1 MRPRTDRQRTFRLRD
16 LPLWL
21 AIAIAWLL
29 VRLPLP
35 LLLRIGIGI
44 GWLGDRVAGSRAHIA
59 DVNLALCF
67 PELDVRARRAL
78 RRRTFRAYG
87 IAFVETAIA
96 WLRPVTALSRRTQI
110 DGLEHVRAAQARGH
124 GVLLLGAH
132 FSTLDLAGAL
142 LATALRLDI
151 TYRRN
156 RNPAIEWLMRQG
168 RARCYDRVHERDD
181 VRGAIRS
188 LREGRVLWYAAD
200 QDYGRRHSVF
210 APFFGVPAATITAA
224 TRIAAAGGAE
234 VLFFSHFRTESPWA
248 WQLSIQ
254 PLPAGYPSGEAV
266 QDATLLNAHIE
277 AQVRRDPA
285 QYLWLHRRFKTR
297 PAGEARPY

>member
-87 IAFVETAIA
+87 IALVETAIA

-132 FSTLDLAGAL
+132 FSTLDLAGTL

-156 RNPAIEWLMRQG
+156 RNPAIEWLMHQG

-181 VRGAIRS
+181 VRAAIRS

-254 PLPAGYPSGEAV
+254 PLPAGYPSGETV

>member
-87 IAFVETAIA
+87 IALVETAIA

-181 VRGAIRS
+181 VRAAIRS

-210 APFFGVPAATITAA
+210 APFFGVNTECLRQRSPRPRASLPPAAPRCCSSATSAPSHRGPGSCRSSRCPRAIRAA
-224 TRIAAAGGAE
+224 RRCRTR
-234 VLFFSHFRTESPWA
+234 RC
-248 WQLSIQ
+248 
-254 PLPAGYPSGEAV
+254 
-266 QDATLLNAHIE
+266 
-277 AQVRRDPA
+277 
-285 QYLWLHRRFKTR
+285 
-297 PAGEARPY
+297 